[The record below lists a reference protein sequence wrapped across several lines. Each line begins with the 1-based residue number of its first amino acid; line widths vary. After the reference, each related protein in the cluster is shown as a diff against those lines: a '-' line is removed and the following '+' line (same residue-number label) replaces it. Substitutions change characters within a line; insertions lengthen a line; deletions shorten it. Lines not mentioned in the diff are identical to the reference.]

1 MRLNVV
7 AGNKR
12 VWQVGMAPQARTV
25 CFIILVLLSLLPD
38 IVFANDESGSSAGT
52 PVQRFEHLY
61 DTLLKKYW
69 RPSVSIHGIK
79 STVFDYGSMAD
90 DAHSPD
96 SLFAQIVS
104 LLESVNPSELNEPNQ
119 AKAFWINAYNF
130 GAMKLVVEHYPVDSI
145 TNFKISLFK
154 HPWSKDAVRI
164 NGQDYSLTEI
174 EKDILL
180 KRYNDPRII
189 FAVSC
194 AAVSCPDRTPHAFTG
209 TRLDEQLDEMIRT
222 FLTNPG
228 KGMLLDRERST
239 LTLSWILDKDSY
251 LFHKDRGGV
260 LGFVMPYLAPES
272 REWLKANPVQINY
285 FEHDWTLNDLA
296 QAE

>member
-1 MRLNVV
+1 MNMV
-7 AGNKR
+7 ASNKGAWR
-12 VWQVGMAPQARTV
+12 AGMYPQARTV
-25 CFIILVLLSLLPD
+25 CLIIIVLLSLPADSVL
-38 IVFANDESGSSAGT
+38 ANESAPAAGT

-79 STVFDYGSMAD
+79 TTVFDYASMAD
-90 DAHSPD
+90 DANSPN

-104 LLESVNPSELNEPNQ
+104 SLESVNPSKLNEPNQ
-119 AKAFWINAYNF
+119 AKAFWINVYNF
-130 GAMKLVVEHYPVDSI
+130 GAMRLVVEHYPVDSI
-145 TNFKISLFK
+145 TSFKISLFK

-164 NGQDYSLTEI
+164 NGQDYSLAGI

-180 KRYNDPRII
+180 KRYDDPRII

-194 AAVSCPDRTPHAFTG
+194 AALSCPDRTPRAFSG
-209 TRLDEQLDEMIRT
+209 THLNEQLDGMIRT
-222 FLTNPG
+222 FFANPG
-228 KGMLLDRERST
+228 KGLLLDRKRRT
-239 LTLSWILDKDSY
+239 VTLSWILEKDAY
-251 LFHKDRGGV
+251 LFPKDKGGV
-260 LGFVMPYLAPES
+260 LGFVMPYLAAET
-272 REWLKANPVQINY
+272 REWLKANPAQINY